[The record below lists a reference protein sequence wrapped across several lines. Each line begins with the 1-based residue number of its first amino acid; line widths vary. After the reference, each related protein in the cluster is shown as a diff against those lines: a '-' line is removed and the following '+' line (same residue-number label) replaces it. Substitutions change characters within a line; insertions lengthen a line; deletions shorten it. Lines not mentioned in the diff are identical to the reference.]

1 MKTLMQS
8 TTWTGPKTVAVVLS
22 ITLLTVLL
30 AITALGAS
38 GGGSGPGPA
47 ANPGTGTPLFDPASV
62 VTLEGPVVSFVAGP
76 GVGTP
81 TLTLDDA
88 ALGETAVHLGPYW
101 FLIEA
106 DFAAT
111 AGDVVRLTAFACP
124 VCNTDYVALSVDNLT
139 TGTAIT
145 LRKDDGT
152 PLWLGK
158 AGRGPAWGGEG
169 AAVGPGPGSQAGP
182 GAHAGRC
189 PVCGAVQNRAGR
201 GAGPGAPGA
210 GFGHGPG
217 PGSCFGLGPDVS
229 AAITV
234 TGNVTAFT
242 GGPGVGMPLLTLT
255 AAGEDLSMV
264 AGPWRVWIGA
274 GFLPTEG
281 QELTATYAPVDRDG
295 ETFLVA
301 LTVTDPASGLTVVLR
316 DLETG
321 KPLGSRG

>member
-1 MKTLMQS
+1 MKTPTHP
-8 TTWTGPKTVAVVLS
+8 TTWTGPKTVAVLLS
-22 ITLLTVLL
+22 ISLLTLLL
-30 AITALGAS
+30 AVTALGAP
-38 GGGSGPGPA
+38 GKGPGPGAA

-62 VTLEGPVVSFVAGP
+62 VTLEGPVVTFAAGP
-76 GVGTP
+76 AAGAP
-81 TLTLDDA
+81 TLTLEDG

-101 FLIEA
+101 FLTEA
-106 DFAAT
+106 GFAAT

-124 VCNTDYVALSVDNLT
+124 VCKTDFVALSVDNLT

-145 LRKDDGT
+145 LREDDGT

-158 AGRGPAWGGEG
+158 AGRG
-169 AAVGPGPGSQAGP
+169 
-182 GAHAGRC
+182 AHAGRC
-189 PVCGAVQNRAGR
+189 PGCGAVQNRAGR

-217 PGSCFGLGPDVS
+217 RGACLGLGPDVS

-234 TGNVTAFT
+234 SATVTAFT
-242 GGPGVGMPLLTLT
+242 GGPGVGMPILTVEV
-255 AAGEDLSMV
+255 AGEALSMV
-264 AGPWRVWIGA
+264 AGPWRVWTAA

-281 QELTATYAPVDRDG
+281 QELSVSYAPVERDG

-301 LTVTDPASGLTVVLR
+301 LSVTDPTSGLTVVLR